1 MKLSCY
7 FLIFIILISEAFADE
22 RVYVCK
28 PLYAS
33 VLMENGHLY
42 SESIDNMDEEAGL
55 LSVVPVS
62 NLSIRPTGI
71 FYRNNPIRDY
81 ELLRSYDEI
90 VSNKDFSP
98 KIKNIIDGIELE
110 ALELDTEL
118 GIKNIK
124 TYYLPYL
131 NYNEEGVL
139 QSSSIKR
146 ISINLQNNYTS
157 EITVPSQAIEGVNLY
172 YFLRKCDGDSI
183 KVDFDEAPG
192 KKLT

>member
-1 MKLSCY
+1 MKLSYY
-7 FLIFIILISEAFADE
+7 FLIFIILISETYADE

-42 SESIDNMDEEAGL
+42 SESIENMDEEAGL

-81 ELLRSYDEI
+81 ELLSSYDEI

-110 ALELDTEL
+110 ALELDTKL

-131 NYNEEGVL
+131 SYSEEGVL

-146 ISINLQNNYTS
+146 ISINLQSNYTS
-157 EITVPSQAIEGVNLY
+157 EITVPSQVKEGISLY

>member
-1 MKLSCY
+1 MKLSYY
-7 FLIFIILISEAFADE
+7 FLIFIHLISKAYADE

-62 NLSIRPTGI
+62 NLSIRPTGV

-81 ELLRSYDEI
+81 ELLSSYDEI

-110 ALELDTEL
+110 ALELDTKL

-131 NYNEEGVL
+131 SYSEEGVL

-146 ISINLQNNYTS
+146 ISINLQSNYTS
-157 EITVPSQAIEGVNLY
+157 EITVPSQVKEGISLY